1 MNTKK
6 YFIIAAIIFIMGFLV
21 WGIYLPKDSFSDKE
35 ISFQIKK
42 GEGSR
47 EISLN
52 LERAGLI
59 KWAPLFRLYALTIGA
74 GGNLQAGSYSLN
86 SGMNVP
92 QIVAKFIRG
101 DVIKDFLT
109 IPEGWD
115 LRDIGTAFEKK
126 GMFKAD
132 DFWQLAGFPGVD
144 YSKSPHLPDPK
155 DFSGE
160 FPFLREKPDNVGLE
174 GYLFP
179 DTYQTGSRQS
189 PESMIKT
196 MLANFDKKLT
206 MDLRA
211 EINRRGKTIFEIVTM
226 ASLIEKEVRT
236 QSDKARVSGIL
247 WKRLKIGMPLQVDAT
262 VSYITGKP
270 GTELSKSDMQT
281 DSPFNTYKHKGLPF
295 GPISNPGMESI
306 RAALYPEDSQ
316 DLYYLSAPDG
326 TTIFSRTLE
335 EHNAA
340 RTK

>member
-1 MNTKK
+1 
-6 YFIIAAIIFIMGFLV
+6 MGFLA
-21 WGIYLPKDSFSDKE
+21 WGIYLPKDSLFDKE
-35 ISFQIKK
+35 TVFQIEK

-52 LERAGLI
+52 LERADLI
-59 KWAPLFRLYALTIGA
+59 KWAPLFRLYALTIGV

-86 SGMNVP
+86 SSMNVP
-92 QIVAKFIRG
+92 QIVAKFVQG

-132 DFWQLAGFPGVD
+132 DFWRLTGFPGVD
-144 YSKSPHLPDPK
+144 YSKSPNLPDLK
-155 DFSGE
+155 NFSGE
-160 FPFLREKPDNVGLE
+160 FSFLKEKPDNVGLE

-179 DTYQTGSRQS
+179 DTYQTGSRQT
-189 PESMIKT
+189 PESMIGI
-196 MLANFDKKLT
+196 MLSNFDKKLT

-236 QSDKARVSGIL
+236 QSDKAQVSGIL

-270 GTELSKSDMQT
+270 GAELSKSDMQT
-281 DSPFNTYKHKGLPF
+281 DSPFNTYKYKGLPL
-295 GPISNPGMESI
+295 GPIANPGMESI
-306 RAALYPEDSQ
+306 KAALYPEDSQ
-316 DLYYLSAPDG
+316 YLYYLSALDG

-340 RTK
+340 RAKYLR